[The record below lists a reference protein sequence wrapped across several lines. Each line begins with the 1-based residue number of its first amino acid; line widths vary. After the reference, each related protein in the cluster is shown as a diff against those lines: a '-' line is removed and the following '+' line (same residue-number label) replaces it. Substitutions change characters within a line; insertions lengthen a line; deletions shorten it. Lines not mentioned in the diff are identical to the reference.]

1 MPSRVKTS
9 IKWYMKGLFPIKL
22 MMLLYSIILFIDLL
36 FYTYYINLVNP
47 WFRTTLIFN
56 IIVITSLFLN
66 PLILASGVA
75 HVARTKD
82 MTVYELSMIGNWRAL
97 AIGRLVSLLLYIS
110 PYSIIQ
116 SVLLFLLITRDSVVS
131 IEIILLIIVMLLF
144 YCSLGMVLS
153 LSGSRVVAVIGLSMT
168 TFLLPLS
175 AWILIL
181 ISQLNNVVDFDVI
194 TSIILYLLNSPMT
207 FMSEKIY
214 GIRLS
219 VSWIQGGGVTILT
232 SLLLMA
238 LYIHVFTR
246 RQQLKI

>member
-1 MPSRVKTS
+1 
-9 IKWYMKGLFPIKL
+9 
-22 MMLLYSIILFIDLL
+22 
-36 FYTYYINLVNP
+36 
-47 WFRTTLIFN
+47 
-56 IIVITSLFLN
+56 VITSLFLN

-82 MTVYELSMIGNWRAL
+82 ITVYELSMIGNWRAL
-97 AIGRLVSLLLYIS
+97 AIGRLVSLLLYIL
-110 PYSIIQ
+110 PYLIIQ
-116 SVLLFLLITRDSVVS
+116 SVLLFLLITRDSIVG
-131 IEIILLIIVMLLF
+131 IEIILLTIIMLLF

-153 LSGSRVVAVIGLSMT
+153 LSGSRVVAVIGLSMM

-207 FMSEKIY
+207 FMFEKIY

>member
-47 WFRTTLIFN
+47 WLKTISTFN

-97 AIGRLVSLLLYIS
+97 AIGRLVSLLLYIL
-110 PYSIIQ
+110 PYLIIQ
-116 SVLLFLLITRDSVVS
+116 SVLLFLLITRDSIVG
-131 IEIILLIIVMLLF
+131 IEIILLTIIMLLF

-153 LSGSRVVAVIGLSMT
+153 LSGSRVVAVIDLSMM

-207 FMSEKIY
+207 FMFEKIY